1 MESENGPV
9 KNKTKD
15 ALRTKQNPYNR
26 SGKKGSKCGSGKT
39 TYPQSPMN
47 EMNDLRQGIAS
58 KQMPMTP
65 IMEFQDLSLGQ
76 SLPETIVEEDTNS
89 VSSVCMKNVKSS
101 ALRIHILSC

>member
-15 ALRTKQNPYNR
+15 ALRMKLNPYNR
-26 SGKKGSKCGSGKT
+26 ADKKGNKLGSSKT
-39 TYPQSPMN
+39 TCPQSPMD

-76 SLPETIVEEDTNS
+76 CLPETIVEEDTSS
-89 VSSVCMKNVKSS
+89 VSSVCMKN
-101 ALRIHILSC
+101 LL